1 MKLTPE
7 ERKQR
12 EIAKWEKEQKKSK
25 LLSYLLYIP
34 AMGAVMLLT
43 NILGDTYIGICV
55 LVTILPG
62 MIAGLVLMMLRVKET
77 KGVDMSAVSAE

>member
-25 LLSYLLYIP
+25 LPGYLVYFLRLVHDDQLHRSGGRRHR
-34 AMGAVMLLT
+34 GAA
-43 NILGDTYIGICV
+43 V
-55 LVTILPG
+55 L
-62 MIAGLVLMMLRVKET
+62 
-77 KGVDMSAVSAE
+77 